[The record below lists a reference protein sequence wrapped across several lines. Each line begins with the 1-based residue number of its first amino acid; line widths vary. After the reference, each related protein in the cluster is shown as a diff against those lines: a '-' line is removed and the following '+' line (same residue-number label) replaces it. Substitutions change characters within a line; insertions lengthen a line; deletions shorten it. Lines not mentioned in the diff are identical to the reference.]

1 MSNVSTPTSATA
13 DDKARRV
20 RDLLSSYY
28 GNQPASSSG
37 TGTPEAVTP
46 SRKGGFG
53 GSRGSGLDSAAFD
66 ADRYLS
72 QLLRSTRLDGLL
84 SKHVEMSTEIKVLD
98 SDMQMLVYENYN
110 KFISATDTIRSM
122 KSNVDGMDSNMHEL
136 KTVIDSVATRS
147 NAVNSKLQ
155 LRRDH
160 VEELNQVRG
169 LLFKLQAIFDL
180 PKRLH
185 TALEQGAVEIAVDA
199 FAEAAPLL
207 KRYGHKGAFRQ
218 VAVEADAC
226 AKDLTQILKQRMV
239 TQKDEAAECIQMV
252 RKLGEPIESLQE
264 DFLMCMHKRM
274 EDILHEAEAI
284 ADIMAPGVN
293 PASIQGL
300 LTKVLA
306 RASWGFEGETPPPLQ
321 RFAVELDQ
329 RFITEMAHTAALF
342 SELFEPSG
350 RKTLLKVTRE
360 AFSRYMRVIKRA
372 LTDAAAK
379 ESARAAEVALATPQ
393 EPASAEQTAGFSGDW
408 GTAGISDALYTISND
423 MQRIQSLLPEL
434 SPQDRGTEV
443 VESTVRQH
451 IGACFSALEQRV
463 LSTLSEASQRLSS
476 SPAAS
481 PAPSQDTSTQD
492 KPLLQAFN
500 SSSGLVMRGSASIL
514 SGLQVYQAKEWVLRS
529 WRDVFV
535 DLVQGQLQ
543 FLFLSL
549 LTGFMRMS
557 GMHMEGADPTQ
568 ATTAAGSSASMNPL
582 FPTAGPS
589 SRSSDAGGARPQGSQ
604 PPSPTKAKHTAQDS
618 AKPSGRTTPPAGLL
632 LLLAQLCSF
641 MENTAVL
648 HVMEIIAATFPGQG
662 GSSGSDQPPAFVA
675 GEVARRLGTAAQT
688 LLGGYVE
695 AHGRQLTIA
704 VRRSVDSTNWLQHK
718 EPRGP
723 HPICDLL
730 IEKLATAEAEV
741 VQLVRET
748 GQSTPPNA
756 RGHRSAAS
764 VSGQSEGYGGG
775 DSWGAQ
781 TPRTQ
786 LTGSAMERN
795 VARLF
800 RDRVKFSAAVE
811 FTQASILAG
820 ISRVGLKSLV
830 ESVRLQTLSRAGLQQ
845 LQLDVHY
852 LRPLLRRFAQGN
864 EANVVHQLLDEVL
877 STALE
882 RAIEPQLLEGMVLDK
897 IMGSQTPS

>member
-13 DDKARRV
+13 DDKAKRV

-284 ADIMAPGVN
+284 ADLMAPGVK

-300 LTKVLA
+300 LTKVSA

-350 RKTLLKVTRE
+350 PTLTEK
-360 AFSRYMRVIKRA
+360 AA
-372 LTDAAAK
+372 L
-379 ESARAAEVALATPQ
+379 AAEVASL
-393 EPASAEQTAGFSGDW
+393 AGFSGDW

-451 IGACFSALEQRV
+451 IGACFSALEQR
-463 LSTLSEASQRLSS
+463 
-476 SPAAS
+476 
-481 PAPSQDTSTQD
+481 
-492 KPLLQAFN
+492 AFN

-549 LTGFMRMS
+549 LTGFVRMS
-557 GMHMEGADPTQ
+557 GMHMDGADPAQ

-604 PPSPTKAKHTAQDS
+604 LPSPTKAKQTGQDA
-618 AKPSGRTTPPAGLL
+618 AKPSGRSTPPAGLL

-723 HPICDLL
+723 RPICDLL

-748 GQSTPPNA
+748 GQSTPQNA

-764 VSGQSEGYGGG
+764 VSGQTEGYGGG

-781 TPRTQ
+781 TPCTQ
-786 LTGSAMERN
+786 LAGSAMERN

-882 RAIEPQLLEGMVLDK
+882 RATEPQLLEGMVLDK
-897 IMGSQTPS
+897 IMGSQTPY

>member
-1 MSNVSTPTSATA
+1 
-13 DDKARRV
+13 
-20 RDLLSSYY
+20 
-28 GNQPASSSG
+28 
-37 TGTPEAVTP
+37 
-46 SRKGGFG
+46 
-53 GSRGSGLDSAAFD
+53 
-66 ADRYLS
+66 
-72 QLLRSTRLDGLL
+72 
-84 SKHVEMSTEIKVLD
+84 
-98 SDMQMLVYENYN
+98 
-110 KFISATDTIRSM
+110 
-122 KSNVDGMDSNMHEL
+122 
-136 KTVIDSVATRS
+136 
-147 NAVNSKLQ
+147 
-155 LRRDH
+155 
-160 VEELNQVRG
+160 
-169 LLFKLQAIFDL
+169 
-180 PKRLH
+180 
-185 TALEQGAVEIAVDA
+185 
-199 FAEAAPLL
+199 
-207 KRYGHKGAFRQ
+207 
-218 VAVEADAC
+218 
-226 AKDLTQILKQRMV
+226 
-239 TQKDEAAECIQMV
+239 
-252 RKLGEPIESLQE
+252 
-264 DFLMCMHKRM
+264 
-274 EDILHEAEAI
+274 
-284 ADIMAPGVN
+284 
-293 PASIQGL
+293 
-300 LTKVLA
+300 
-306 RASWGFEGETPPPLQ
+306 
-321 RFAVELDQ
+321 
-329 RFITEMAHTAALF
+329 
-342 SELFEPSG
+342 
-350 RKTLLKVTRE
+350 
-360 AFSRYMRVIKRA
+360 MRVVKRA

-379 ESARAAEVALATPQ
+379 ESARAAAVALATPQ

-463 LSTLSEASQRLSS
+463 LSTLSEASQKLSS

-481 PAPSQDTSTQD
+481 FTPSQDASTQD

-549 LTGFMRMS
+549 LTGFVRIS
-557 GMHMEGADPTQ
+557 GMHMDGFDPAQ

-582 FPTAGPS
+582 FPMAGPS
-589 SRSSDAGGARPQGSQ
+589 SRSSDAGGTRPQGSQ
-604 PPSPTKAKHTAQDS
+604 PPSPTKAKQRAQDP
-618 AKPSGRTTPPAGLL
+618 ATTSGRTTPPAGLL

-648 HVMEIIAATFPGQG
+648 HVMEVIAATFPGQG

-704 VRRSVDSTNWLQHK
+704 VRRTVDSTNWLQHK

-723 HPICDLL
+723 RPICDLL

-748 GQSTPPNA
+748 GQTTPQNA
-756 RGHRSAAS
+756 RGHRSSAS

-781 TPRTQ
+781 TPRMQ

-811 FTQASILAG
+811 FTQTSILAG

-882 RAIEPQLLEGMVLDK
+882 RAIQPQLLEGMVLDK

>member
-13 DDKARRV
+13 DDKAKRV

-28 GNQPASSSG
+28 GNQPASGSG
-37 TGTPEAVTP
+37 TGSPEAVTP
-46 SRKGGFG
+46 SRGKGFG

-72 QLLRSTRLDGLL
+72 QLLRGTRLDGLL

-122 KSNVDGMDSNMHEL
+122 KSNVDGMDGNMHQL

-185 TALEQGAVEIAVDA
+185 TALEQGAVEIAVNA
-199 FAEAAPLL
+199 FADAAPLL

-226 AKDLTQILKQRMV
+226 AKELTLILKQRMV

-264 DFLMCMHKRM
+264 DFLLCMHKRM
-274 EDILHEAEAI
+274 EDILQEAEAI
-284 ADIMAPGVN
+284 ADLMAPAAN
-293 PASIQGL
+293 PAALQGL
-300 LTKVLA
+300 LSKVSA
-306 RASWGFEGETPPPLQ
+306 RGSWGFEGDTPPPLQ

-329 RFITEMAHTAALF
+329 RFITELAHTAALF

-350 RKTLLKVTRE
+350 RKKLLKVTRE
-360 AFSRYMRVIKRA
+360 AFARYMRVIKRA

-379 ESARAAEVALATPQ
+379 ESSRAAGVPAQPSEDP
-393 EPASAEQTAGFSGDW
+393 PASPSDQTPGFSGEW
-408 GTAGISDALYTISND
+408 GAAGISDALYTISND

-451 IGACFSALEQRV
+451 IGACFLALEQRV
-463 LSTLSEASQRLSS
+463 LATLSDASHQLATGAAPGGSPPDKLLQQAFSS
-476 SPAAS
+476 S
-481 PAPSQDTSTQD
+481 
-492 KPLLQAFN
+492 
-500 SSSGLVMRGSASIL
+500 SSLIMQGSASIL
-514 SGLQVYQAKEWVLRS
+514 SGLQVYQAKQWVLHS

-549 LTGFMRMS
+549 LAGFVRMS
-557 GMHMEGADPTQ
+557 GVQM
-568 ATTAAGSSASMNPL
+568 AGSEAPKAGPSSAGASASMNPL

-589 SRSSDAGGARPQGSQ
+589 GRSAFNAAGAASQATQPGS
-604 PPSPTKAKHTAQDS
+604 PKRAQQTGNQEVV
-618 AKPSGRTTPPAGLL
+618 PSGRTIPPPGLL

-662 GSSGSDQPPAFVA
+662 GGSGGDQPPAFVA

-695 AHGRQLTIA
+695 AHGRRMTVA

-723 HPICDLL
+723 RPVCDLL
-730 IEKLATAEAEV
+730 LEKLTSAESEV
-741 VQLVRET
+741 VQLIQDT
-748 GQSTPPNA
+748 GQAAGRDA
-756 RGHRSAAS
+756 RGNRSAAS
-764 VSGQSEGYGGG
+764 ISGQTEGYGGG

-786 LTGSAMERN
+786 LSGSAMERN

-800 RDRVKFSAAVE
+800 RDRVKLTAAVE

-852 LRPLLRRFAQGN
+852 LRPLLRRFAQGS
-864 EANVVHQLLDEVL
+864 EANGIHQLLDEVL

-882 RAIEPQLLEGMVLDK
+882 RALEPQLLEGMVLEN
-897 IMGSQTPS
+897 IMKAYHNKA